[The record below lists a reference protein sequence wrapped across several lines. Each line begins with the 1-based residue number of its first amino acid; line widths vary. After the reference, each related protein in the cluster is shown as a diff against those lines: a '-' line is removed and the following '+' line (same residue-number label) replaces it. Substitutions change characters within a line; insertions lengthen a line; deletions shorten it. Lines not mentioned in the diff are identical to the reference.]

1 MNNKITQIAK
11 QVVEAKEA
19 NKKSHIVNKI
29 NFNLT
34 ESGYCYRFVR
44 QVIEAAND
52 FNEFTWIYKAP
63 TAYDGELLIK
73 KDFKP
78 IPLSKATPGNII
90 FFNDQNKKPGHVAI
104 LLDKQTIIEN
114 TSNKYRGHP
123 KAAGHKI
130 TPLTKDLID
139 RISGIYNLYPEEQN
153 IKYKNKLIT
162 GKIEDDTMYVKLRD
176 MCNLFNK
183 DIVIEDTLYI
193 INDKNNVKG
202 DK

>member
-1 MNNKITQIAK
+1 MNNKIIKIAK

-19 NKKSHIVNKI
+19 NKKTHMVNKST
-29 NFNLT
+29 FNLT
-34 ESGYCYRFVR
+34 ESGFCYRFVR

-52 FNEFTWIYKAP
+52 FNEFDWIYKAP
-63 TAYDGELLIK
+63 TAYDGEQAIK
-73 KDFKP
+73 KDFKS

-90 FFNDQNKKPGHVAI
+90 FFNGDTKPGHVAI

-130 TPLTKDLID
+130 TKLTKDLID

-153 IKYKNKLIT
+153 IKYKNKLIV
-162 GKIEDDTMYVKLRD
+162 GQIEDDTMYVKLRD
-176 MCNLFNK
+176 ICNLFNK
-183 DIVIEDTLYI
+183 DIVIEDNLYI
-193 INDKNNVKG
+193 INDKNNIKG

>member
-1 MNNKITQIAK
+1 MNNKIKNIAK
-11 QVVEAKEA
+11 QVIEAKEA

-29 NFNLT
+29 NFDLT
-34 ESGYCYRFVR
+34 ESGFCYRFVR
-44 QVIEAAND
+44 QVIEAANNY
-52 FNEFTWIYKAP
+52 NEFDWQYKAP
-63 TAYDGELLIK
+63 TAYDGEQAIK
-73 KDFKP
+73 KDFKS
-78 IPLSKATPGNII
+78 IPLSKATPGNIV

-104 LLDKQTIIEN
+104 LLDKQTIAEN

-130 TPLTKDLID
+130 TPLSQELID

-153 IKYKNKLIT
+153 IKYKNKMVV

-176 MCNLFNK
+176 ICDLFNK
-183 DIVIEDTLYI
+183 DIVIEDKLYV
-193 INDKNNVKG
+193 INDKKG